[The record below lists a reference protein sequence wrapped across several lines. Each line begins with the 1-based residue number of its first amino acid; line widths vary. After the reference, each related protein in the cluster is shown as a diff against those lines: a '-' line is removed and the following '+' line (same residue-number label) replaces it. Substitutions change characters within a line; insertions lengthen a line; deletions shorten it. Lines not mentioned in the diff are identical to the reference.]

1 MQWQHQIQMYER
13 SGRQPARN
21 YERLQDAPWWL
32 CRILLLSL
40 DPKMKKT
47 CTQFGCRTDCAKRQ
61 SRGCLLGGLAANP
74 WTRSLPDQRDKHHGP
89 RRAPHRCCLPMV
101 TVALGTSP
109 PMTLSSSCGNL
120 RSRLPRAAPFFWK
133 GGTLHCSQQPST
145 HAPSQ
150 FTFGIWKDGRTGIRR
165 SRRQCSSDSKYRTGL
180 KDMI

>member
-1 MQWQHQIQMYER
+1 METASTKLRKSSRCAFVALQNSVAFVRREDGEDMHTIWMQN
-13 SGRQPARN
+13 S
-21 YERLQDAPWWL
+21 L
-32 CRILLLSL
+32 CEAEKAVDVCWVVL
-40 DPKMKKT
+40 PH
-47 CTQFGCRTDCAKRQ
+47 F
-61 SRGCLLGGLAANP
+61 LGP
-74 WTRSLPDQRDKHHGP
+74 FSLPDQRDEHHGP

-101 TVALGTSP
+101 TVALSTSP
-109 PMTLSSSCGNL
+109 PMTLAYSCGNL

-133 GGTLHCSQQPST
+133 GGTPHCSQQPST